1 MDYTDDACMNT
12 FSGGQVSRMDGLH
25 QQYRGTL

>member
-12 FSGGQVSRMDGLH
+12 FTVGQDTRMD
-25 QQYRGTL
+25 QQFTTYRYGR

>member
-12 FSGGQVSRMDGLH
+12 FSGGQVSRMDSLH
-25 QQYRGTL
+25 QQYRGML